1 MINALAIVDN
11 NHTFMIK
18 YMYWVFLLNQL
29 AKEKQI
35 MYHTL
40 YVDFDKDGSFG
51 LHFGD
56 YDKATVK
63 QEARDVRD
71 SEDLQVKHVRIVSF
85 QNEVTP
91 PAVLS

>member
-1 MINALAIVDN
+1 
-11 NHTFMIK
+11 
-18 YMYWVFLLNQL
+18 
-29 AKEKQI
+29 
-35 MYHTL
+35 MYHAL
-40 YVDFDKDGSFG
+40 YIDYDREGTFG

-63 QEARDVRD
+63 QEAVDVRD

>member
-1 MINALAIVDN
+1 
-11 NHTFMIK
+11 
-18 YMYWVFLLNQL
+18 
-29 AKEKQI
+29 

-63 QEARDVRD
+63 QEAKDVRD

-85 QNEVTP
+85 KNEITP
-91 PAVLS
+91 PAVLN